1 MTNKYVQL
9 SNENKYLSKKG
20 NSKNILSYIL
30 SYLILSNPFFAPYQ
44 GSTHHHLS
52 IYLFVYLILSA
63 LPPHPEGGAQGICAK
78 CPLLI
83 YLWTCAQTMSC
94 HMITLIPSPSQS

>member
-1 MTNKYVQL
+1 MY
-9 SNENKYLSKKG
+9 SYLMKISIFLKKE
-20 NSKNILSYIL
+20 ILKI
-30 SYLILSNPFFAPYQ
+30 SYLILSYLTLSLPHIKGALITIYL
-44 GSTHHHLS
+44 SIYLS